1 MAQGVLPFQYEVEKK
16 AGGMTA
22 LAGLPTYLEFG
33 YVMGLSKA
41 IENRLN
47 VRSGDQGWSDCE
59 TVMAL
64 ILLNLAD
71 GQGISDLDVLEG
83 DEGFCRVLRESA
95 GFGKPRKERRALGK
109 RLRKEQKRA
118 TPSPS
123 STSRYLYHFHD
134 PEQEKLREPHTSFIP
149 ASNENLRALTQ
160 VNGDFLNSVQ
170 KRSPEET
177 ATLDLD
183 ATVVE
188 TNKREA
194 LYCYKGHKAYQPLQV
209 YWAEQDLI
217 VHSEFRDGN
226 VWAGTDNLRVFKEA
240 LSFLPPGV
248 TKVYLRSDTAAYQH
262 DLMKFCAETNKPRF
276 GVIEFAIGAKVSESF
291 KRAVREVEESD
302 WHRLYRKT
310 DRGSVATDQEYA
322 EVCFVPEDLARKKDG
337 PVFRYLAIR
346 EVLEQP
352 ALSGM
357 DEQQL
362 SLPFPTM
369 NFGSVKYKV
378 FGIVTNRDIPGD
390 ELIWWYRQRC
400 GKSEEAHSVMKE
412 DLAGGRLP
420 SRYFGVNAAWWHIM
434 ILALNL
440 NSAMKRLVLGE
451 TWVGRRM
458 KAIRFWL
465 IMLPGRVLNRA
476 RRLRVRLVGGHPSNE
491 TLFEMRRRIFELC
504 ESG

>member
-1 MAQGVLPFQYEVEKK
+1 MAQGVLAFHYEVEKRP
-16 AGGMTA
+16 GGMTA

-41 IENRLN
+41 IEKRMKI
-47 VRSGDQGWSDCE
+47 RSGDQGWSDFE

-71 GQGISDLDVLEG
+71 GQGISDLDILEG
-83 DEGFCRVLRESA
+83 DEGFCRVLRESMW
-95 GFGKPRKERRALGK
+95 FGKPRQERRALSK
-109 RLRKEQKRA
+109 RLRKGQKRLV
-118 TPSPS
+118 PSPS
-123 STSRYLYHFHD
+123 SASRYLYHFHD
-134 PEQEKLREPHTSFIP
+134 PEQEKLREEGASFI
-149 ASNENLRALTQ
+149 ASPNEYLRAMMQ
-160 VNGDFLNSVQ
+160 VNGDFLGSVQ
-170 KRSPEET
+170 RRSPQGV

-183 ATVVE
+183 ATLVG

-194 LYCYKGHKAYQPLQV
+194 LYCYKGYKAYQPLNV
-209 YWAEQDLI
+209 YWVEQDLI

-226 VWAGTDNLRVFKEA
+226 VWAGTDNLRVFSEA
-240 LSFLPPGV
+240 LDLLPPGV
-248 TKVYLRSDTAAYQH
+248 VKVYLRSDSAAYQH
-262 DLMKFCAETNKPRF
+262 DMMRFCADRNKERF
-276 GVIEFAIGAKVSESF
+276 GVIEFAIGARVSESF
-291 KRAVREVEESD
+291 KQAVAKVEESE
-302 WHRLYRKT
+302 WRRLYRKT
-310 DRGSVATDQEYA
+310 HNGPIDTGQEYA
-322 EVCFVPEDLARKKDG
+322 EVCFVPEELARKKDG
-337 PVFRYLAIR
+337 PEFRYLAIR

-352 ALSGM
+352 ALPEMS
-357 DEQQL
+357 QQI

-390 ELIWWYRQRC
+390 ELIWWYRERC

-420 SRYFGVNAAWWHIM
+420 SGYFGVNAAWWHIM

-440 NSAMKRLVLGE
+440 NAAMKRLVLGE
-451 TWVGRRM
+451 TWVGKRM

-465 IMLPGRVLNRA
+465 IKLPGRVLKRS
-476 RRLRVRLVGGHPSNE
+476 RMLRVRLVGGHASNA
-491 TLFEMRRRIFELC
+491 TLFEMRRRIVNLC

>member
-1 MAQGVLPFQYEVEKK
+1 MAQRTLPFQYEVEKK
-16 AGGMTA
+16 SGGMTA
-22 LAGLPTYLEFG
+22 LAGLPTYLELG

-41 IENRLN
+41 IENRLK

-71 GQGISDLDVLEG
+71 GQGMSDLDILEG
-83 DEGFCRVLRESA
+83 DEGFCRVLRESV
-95 GFGKPRKERRALGK
+95 GFGKPRQERRALSN
-109 RLRKEQKRA
+109 RLRKEPKRSV
-118 TPSPS
+118 PSPS
-123 STSRYLYHFHD
+123 SASRFLYHFHD
-134 PEQEKLREPHTSFIP
+134 PEQEKLREAGTSFIP
-149 ASNENLRALTQ
+149 VPNDYMRAVMQ
-160 VNGDFLNSVQ
+160 VNGDFVGSVQ
-170 KRSPEET
+170 RRSPQEI

-183 ATVVE
+183 ATLVE
-188 TNKREA
+188 TNKKEA

-209 YWAEQDLI
+209 YWAEQGLI
-217 VHSEFRDGN
+217 LHSEFRDGN
-226 VWAGTDNLRVFKEA
+226 VWAGTDNLRVLQEGAA
-240 LSFLPPGV
+240 LLPAGV
-248 TKVYLRSDTAAYQH
+248 VKVYLRSDTAAYQH
-262 DLMKFCAETNKPRF
+262 EVMRYCADPNKPRF
-276 GVIEFAIGAKVSESF
+276 GVIEFAIGAKVSASF
-291 KRAVREVEESD
+291 KQAVGDVEESE
-302 WHRLYRKT
+302 WRRLYRKT
-310 DRGSVATDQEYA
+310 EKGLVDTGQEYA

-337 PVFRYLAIR
+337 PVFRYLSIR

-352 ALSGM
+352 ALPEL
-357 DEQQL
+357 DEQI

-369 NFGSVKYKV
+369 NFGSVKHKV

-390 ELIWWYRQRC
+390 ELIWWYRERC

-420 SRYFGVNAAWWHIM
+420 SGYFGVNAAWWHIM

-451 TWVGRRM
+451 TWVGKRM

-465 IMLPGRVLNRA
+465 IKLPGRVLRRA
-476 RRLRVRLVGGHPSNE
+476 RILRVRLVGGHASNE
-491 TLFEMRRRIFELC
+491 TLFEMRRRILTLC

>member
-1 MAQGVLPFQYEVEKK
+1 MAQGIFPFQYEVEKK
-16 AGGMTA
+16 PGGMTA

-33 YVMGLSKA
+33 YVMGLSRA
-41 IENRLN
+41 IENRLK
-47 VRSGDQGWSDCE
+47 VRSGAQGWSDSE

-71 GQGISDLDVLEG
+71 GQGISDLEILEG
-83 DEGFCRVLRESA
+83 DEGFCRVLRESM
-95 GFGKPRKERRALGK
+95 GFGKPRQERRVLSK
-109 RLRKEQKRA
+109 RLRKGQKRSV
-118 TPSPS
+118 PSPS
-123 STSRYLYHFHD
+123 SASRYLYQFHD
-134 PEQEKLREPHTSFIP
+134 PEQEKLREAGTSFIP
-149 ASNENLRALTQ
+149 MPTPRLRAMMQ
-160 VNGDFLNSVQ
+160 VNEDFLGSVQ
-170 KRSPEET
+170 KRSPQEV

-226 VWAGTDNLRVFKEA
+226 VWAGKDNLRVFEEA
-240 LSFLPPGV
+240 LGFLPAGV
-248 TKVYLRSDTAAYQH
+248 SKVYLRSDTAGYQH
-262 DLMKFCAETNKPRF
+262 ELMRFCAEPKKLRF
-276 GVIEFAIGAKVSESF
+276 GVIEFAIGAKVTESF
-291 KRAVREVEESD
+291 RQAVREVEESD
-302 WHRLYRKT
+302 WHSLYRKT
-310 DRGSVATDQEYA
+310 ENGLVTRGQEYA
-322 EVCFVPEDLARKKDG
+322 EVCFVPDELARKKDG
-337 PVFRYLAIR
+337 PCFRYLAIR

-352 ALSGM
+352 ELPEM
-357 DEQQL
+357 DGQV

-369 NFGSVKYKV
+369 HFGSMKYKV

-390 ELIWWYRQRC
+390 ELIWWYRERC

-420 SRYFGVNAAWWHIM
+420 SGYFGVNAAWWHIM

-451 TWVGRRM
+451 TWVGKRM

-465 IMLPGRVLNRA
+465 IKLPGRVLKRA
-476 RRLRVRLVGGHPSNE
+476 RMLRVRLVGGHASNE
-491 TLFEMRRRIFELC
+491 TLFEMRRRILSLC